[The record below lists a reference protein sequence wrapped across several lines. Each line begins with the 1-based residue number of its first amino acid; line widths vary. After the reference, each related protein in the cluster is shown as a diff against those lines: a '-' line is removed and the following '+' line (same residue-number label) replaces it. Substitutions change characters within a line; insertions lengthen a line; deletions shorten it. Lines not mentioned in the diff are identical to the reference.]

1 MFAFGFCKTTV
12 VLINPNV
19 IILKPEE
26 SEPNV
31 GNIFGLTPFKRVART
46 SLFSNAG
53 MRKFSV

>member
-1 MFAFGFCKTTV
+1 MFAFGFCKTTA

-31 GNIFGLTPFKRVART
+31 GNIFDLTPFKRVART
-46 SLFSNAG
+46 S
-53 MRKFSV
+53 